1 MTTPGTPPGFR
12 PPGEVPTFQGKP
24 VVAAPDGKKYGLV
37 ALGFLL
43 LAVIA
48 GIGFFRSFGDSG
60 SSSAVF
66 EETDV
71 RVPPFTLRPAPSA
84 KATPAGPVPKPVTYR
99 GTGTKT
105 IAIRKPEPGPVLVY
119 VKGAKADGLFQ
130 VTSVDSDGRMNGVVV
145 HSLKPYEGVRLI
157 DDIGSQRTA
166 KLTIEA
172 TGPWTVQLRSVR
184 SAPRFSATT
193 RGTGDAVLRY
203 TGRAGMATI
212 RGGAP
217 YTAFTVTTHDDDFP
231 KLLVVAAGTF
241 DDTRQWPAGP
251 VLVEVESAARWS
263 IRVR

>member
-24 VVAAPDGKKYGLV
+24 LAAPDGKKYGLV
-37 ALGFLL
+37 ALGFVL

-48 GIGFFRSFGDSG
+48 GVGFFRSFGDTE

-66 EETDV
+66 DGTDEL
-71 RVPPFTLRPAPSA
+71 VPPFVVSARPSPRPTA
-84 KATPAGPVPKPVTYR
+84 AGPVPKPVTYR
-99 GTGTKT
+99 GTGSKT
-105 IAIRKPEPGPVLVY
+105 IAVRKPEPGPVLVY
-119 VKGAKADGLFQ
+119 VKGANANGLFQ
-130 VTSVDSDGRMNGVVV
+130 VSSLDEDGRSNGLVA
-145 HSLKPYEGVRLI
+145 HSLKPYEGVRLV
-157 DDIGSQRTA
+157 DDVGFQETA

-184 SAPRFSATT
+184 SAPAFGSATS
-193 RGTGDAVLRY
+193 GSGDAVLRY
-203 TGRAGMATI
+203 TGRAGTATI

-217 YTAFTVTTHDDDFP
+217 YTAFTVTTHVDDFP

-241 DDTRQWPAGP
+241 DDTRPWPAGP